1 MGMMKIKFYQ
11 AHDASLKRVASSSSS
26 MAKLCQTPMENAR
39 KTNLPMPGTQCKTNV
54 YVAGGLCPGMGPKI
68 IVGVS
73 CQNAS
78 LLNAE
83 LKLSMIWST
92 PKKVNVTAKNR
103 TTWYADKVE
112 TYAKKSKI
120 LIMREVSFIF

>member
-1 MGMMKIKFYQ
+1 MIV
-11 AHDASLKRVASSSSS
+11 S
-26 MAKLCQTPMENAR
+26 
-39 KTNLPMPGTQCKTNV
+39 
-54 YVAGGLCPGMGPKI
+54 
-68 IVGVS
+68 VGVS

-83 LKLSMIWST
+83 LKLST
-92 PKKVNVTAKNR
+92 KGLAPKKVNVTAKNR

-120 LIMREVSFIF
+120 L

>member
-1 MGMMKIKFYQ
+1 MQAISMNGDDEDQVLPGLKACFPEECGKFIIINGQ
-11 AHDASLKRVASSSSS
+11 VVPNTDGQ
-26 MAKLCQTPMENAR
+26 CQ
-39 KTNLPMPGTQCKTNV
+39 KKNLSMPGTQCKTNV

-68 IVGVS
+68 FVGVS

-103 TTWYADKVE
+103 TTWYADKVK
-112 TYAKKSKI
+112 TYAK
-120 LIMREVSFIF
+120 

>member
-1 MGMMKIKFYQ
+1 
-11 AHDASLKRVASSSSS
+11 
-26 MAKLCQTPMENAR
+26 MENAR

-68 IVGVS
+68 GVGVS

-83 LKLSMIWST
+83 LKLSTKGWA
-92 PKKVNVTAKNR
+92 PKKVNVTVKNR
-103 TTWYADKVE
+103 TICYANKVK
-112 TYAKKSKI
+112 TYAEKSKV
-120 LIMREVSFIF
+120 LLMGVSS